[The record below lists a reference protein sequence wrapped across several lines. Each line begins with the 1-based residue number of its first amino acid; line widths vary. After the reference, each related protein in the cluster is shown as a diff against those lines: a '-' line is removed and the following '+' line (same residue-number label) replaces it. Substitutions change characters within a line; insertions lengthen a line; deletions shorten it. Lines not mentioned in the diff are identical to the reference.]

1 MSSFDDV
8 NLEGGLMVDVN
19 FNGVKR
25 VRRGNGSDCGTG
37 KCDGIGLS

>member
-25 VRRGNGSDCGTG
+25 VRRGNG
-37 KCDGIGLS
+37 